1 MRELLI
7 NKSRQFI
14 YTSALPEHLSAAALA
29 AIPFAKKGN
38 LQHRLFRNVE
48 FFYKKLTDL
57 GFSINNSASQIIPV
71 MIGDE
76 KLAIDFSNE
85 LLLDGVYVQPI
96 RYPTVGK
103 GKARLRLTVTS
114 LHTKADLLTAA
125 DSFEIIGK
133 KNNII

>member
-1 MRELLI
+1 ML
-7 NKSRQFI
+7 K
-14 YTSALPEHLSAAALA
+14 
-29 AIPFAKKGN
+29 
-38 LQHRLFRNVE
+38 